1 VGACRSR
8 STSVRPGSSSRSTL
22 RFLAITERGEE
33 EELSIPSGR
42 FACLRYTRTDP
53 DAVWRFWFARE
64 LPGQPVRY
72 EREVSGEIVFSAILI
87 DNTP

>member
-1 VGACRSR
+1 MNENHAGE
-8 STSVRPGSSSRSTL
+8 
-22 RFLAITERGEE
+22 ERG
-33 EELSIPSGR
+33 G
-42 FACLRYTRTDP
+42 CLWP
-53 DAVWRFWFARE
+53 LALLLGSMGFWFARE